1 MTRGEERSR
10 VPDALWI
17 CLRGHWASGLL
28 PLAFLTEISR
38 PALAAASAAFLA
50 GAFLDWTGS
59 PRRGWG
65 RAASPLLAA
74 GAAAAFA
81 DLVFGSGDL
90 LLSVSFLVLGV
101 QSVKFLLPKT
111 HRDGWQLCAI
121 SFLEFLTAAAST
133 TEIQFA
139 AFLFLFV
146 GLSAGA
152 MWALQA
158 EETAEAAGA
167 AVPRASPGFAAVL
180 LLLSAVSGFC
190 LTALLFVVTPRIGLG
205 QFLLRTGKESGVT
218 GFSDAI
224 SLRDVT
230 SVKLDRRI
238 VARIEF
244 PGLSSPAHPDGL
256 YLRGATYDR
265 FDGTKWSRAGSPL
278 QPVQKAGVL
287 YFLSPHPPV
296 PLSPAEIFLE
306 PRSHSSLLLYPGA
319 VTVEGALGEIR
330 TDGRGNY
337 RLPTGYSA
345 VRYRILFP
353 LDPPPRRNRS
363 RDVDGADLALPP
375 GSDDIRELAN
385 RIASGSGSDAE
396 RAERARRFFLTGF
409 RYTLTDAAASVEEFL
424 FRKRAGY
431 CEHYAAGLTL
441 LLRASGI
448 PARIAAGYLGG
459 EWSDLGKYLIV
470 RQSDAHAW
478 TEAWIDGRWVTLDAT
493 PPQGEDS
500 PFFIRTGTV
509 GMVLDWAR
517 QRWNKYVVN
526 YSLRMQAE
534 AVSGGWIA
542 MRRAGT
548 RLGGMAGW
556 PGARAAR
563 TGAAFLVAAAAGWF
577 AWRLRTDRAA
587 LGPGRDGHRGSPLPK
602 PYARLIRRLT
612 AAGRRTSPGTLL
624 ESMLLEA
631 AGETPGLLPA
641 AERFLSLYHRDRFG
655 PRPLSAGESSEA
667 SRLADLLRRRL
678 FRTGTE

>member
-1 MTRGEERSR
+1 MTRGNERAR
-10 VPDALWI
+10 EPDALWI

-38 PALAAASAAFLA
+38 LALAAASAAFLA

-74 GAAAAFA
+74 GAAAAAA
-81 DLVFGSGDL
+81 DLVLGSGDL
-90 LLSVSFLVLGV
+90 LQSVSLLVLGV
-101 QSVKFLLPKT
+101 QTVKFLLPKT

-158 EETAEAAGA
+158 EETAEAANI
-167 AVPRASPGFAAVL
+167 AVPRAPPGFAAVL

-205 QFLLRTGKESGVT
+205 QFLLRPGNGSRIT

-230 SVKLDRRI
+230 SVKVDRRI

-244 PGLSSPAHPDGL
+244 PGLSSQAPPDGL
-256 YLRGATYDR
+256 YLRGATYAR
-265 FDGTKWSRAGSPL
+265 FDGTTWSRAESPL
-278 QPVQKAGVL
+278 QPVQKAGFL

-296 PLSPAEIFLE
+296 PLSSAEIFLE
-306 PRSHSSLLLYPGA
+306 PRAHSSLFLYAGT
-319 VTVEGALGEIR
+319 VMVEGALGEIR
-330 TDGRGNY
+330 TDGLGNY
-337 RLPTGYSA
+337 LLPTGYSA
-345 VRYRILFP
+345 VRYQILFP
-353 LDPPPRRNRS
+353 PEDPPRRNRS
-363 RDVDGADLALPP
+363 PNIDGAYLALPP
-375 GSDDIRELAN
+375 GSDEIRELAN
-385 RIASGSGSDAE
+385 RVTWGADSDAE

-409 RYTLTDAAASVEEFL
+409 RYTLSDAATSVEEFL
-424 FRKRAGY
+424 FRKRAGF

-441 LLRASGI
+441 LLRAAGI

-459 EWSDLGKYLIV
+459 EWSDLGNYLIV

-478 TEAWIDGRWVTLDAT
+478 TEAWIGGRWVTVDAT
-493 PPQGEDS
+493 PPQGENS
-500 PFFIRTGTV
+500 PFFGRTGTI
-509 GMVLDWAR
+509 GMLLDWAR

-526 YSLRMQAE
+526 YSLRMQAD
-534 AVSGGWIA
+534 AVSGGWLA
-542 MRRAGT
+542 MRRTGI
-548 RLGGMAGW
+548 RLRGMFGW
-556 PGARAAR
+556 PGERSAR
-563 TGAAFLVAAAAGWF
+563 TAAAFLVAAAAGWF
-577 AWRLRTDRAA
+577 ALRLRTGRAA
-587 LGPGRDGHRGSPLPK
+587 RGTGRDGQRSSPLPK
-602 PYARLIRRLT
+602 PYARLIRRLR
-612 AAGRRTSPGTLL
+612 AAGRRTSPGTPL
-624 ESMLLEA
+624 EAMLLA
-631 AGETPGLLPA
+631 AAVESPGLLPA

-667 SRLADLLRRRL
+667 SRLADLLRRGL
-678 FRTGTE
+678 FRKGVE